1 MARAKRKNSEKK
13 TGKTSQRRHDPES
26 LGSRV
31 FKDGKHY
38 YVDLR
43 WLGLGRRQLRNPSAL
58 GWPEAGE
65 PTSCAET
72 AAAYAKKYD
81 EHYLAKRVEDEER
94 STGVYRSLR
103 SALGPFVRAR
113 TRQAEGTGSAGNTA
127 VRHLM
132 EAVGEQTDPAAVTE
146 QEITKLRDDLLDLEY
161 KASSVRTLLSQLN
174 VFFDWLKVTP
184 NPAKAVELPKEE
196 TSDKTAWNEE
206 QRSRI
211 FRAAEQLDATNP
223 LSFPRVRL
231 VAFLFAVG
239 VRIQEAAGA
248 HSADVNANTKIARIT
263 TQISRKTNRAKTTKS
278 KKPRSVTVLHE
289 WWDHHD
295 PKHDG
300 LLFPDKDGKPVPYR
314 KLYDIVCDI
323 LEAAEL
329 KKPGE
334 AAHQF
339 RHTYAFLYLDR
350 GGSMETLSQSL
361 GHGRIQTTQSYY
373 YHFTTEHAAVRGVEQ
388 IYGKGTRSVRRG
400 PRKKRG

>member
-1 MARAKRKNSEKK
+1 MARAKRKKSEKK
-13 TGKTSQRRHDPES
+13 TGKKSQRRHDPES

-31 FKDGKHY
+31 FKDGKYY

-43 WLGLGRRQLRNPSAL
+43 WLGLGRRQLRDPSAI

-65 PTSCAET
+65 PTTCAAT
-72 AAAYAKKYD
+72 AAAYGKKYD
-81 EHYLAKRVEDEER
+81 AHYLAKRVEDEER
-94 STGVYRSLR
+94 TTGVYRSLR

-146 QEITKLRDDLLDLEY
+146 KQITKLRDDLLDLGY
-161 KASSVRTLLSQLN
+161 KPSSVRTLLSQLRA
-174 VFFDWLKVTP
+174 FFDWLEITP
-184 NPAKAVELPKEE
+184 NPVEAVELPKEE
-196 TSDKTAWNEE
+196 HSDKRAWDEE
-206 QRSRI
+206 DRSRI
-211 FRAAEQLDATNP
+211 FRAAEKLDAAEP

-248 HSADVNANTKIARIT
+248 HGADVNANTKVARIT
-263 TQISRKTNRAKTTKS
+263 AQISRKTNKAKATKS
-278 KKPRSVTVLHE
+278 RKPRSVTVLHE

-295 PKHDG
+295 SKRDG
-300 LLFPDKDGKPVPYR
+300 LLFPDEDGRPVPYR
-314 KLYDIVCDI
+314 KLYDIVREI

-329 KKPGE
+329 KKPGQ

-350 GGSMETLSQSL
+350 GGSMENLSQSL

-373 YHFTTEHAAVRGVEQ
+373 YHFSTEHAAARGAVQ

-400 PRKKRG
+400 PRKSRG